1 MILLGIDPGYG
12 IIGYGVISSVKG
24 VPSPIGHGV
33 ITTEAGMSLPDRLSV
48 IYRDMNQL
56 LDHFK
61 PHAAAVEQLF
71 YQHNQTTVIQVA
83 EARGVIL
90 LALQEHGVE
99 IFEYTPL
106 QVKMALT
113 GYGQATKKQ
122 MMEMTRL
129 RLRLPEV
136 PKPDDAADALA
147 LALTLNGSSPLARK
161 RI

>member
-1 MILLGIDPGYG
+1 MIILGVDPGVG
-12 IIGYGVISSVKG
+12 IVGYGVLSSVRG
-24 VPSPIGHGV
+24 TASPLGHGV
-33 ITTEAGMSLPDRLSV
+33 ITTDASLSLPERLTV
-48 IYRDMNQL
+48 IYRDMNL
-56 LDHFK
+56 LIDKFK

-71 YQHNQTTVIQVA
+71 YKNNQKTVIQVA

-90 LALQEHGVE
+90 LALRERGVE

-113 GYGQATKKQ
+113 GYGRATKKQ

-129 RLRLPEV
+129 RLGLQEV

-147 LALTLNGSSPLARK
+147 IALVLSGSSPLAR
-161 RI
+161 RTV

>member
-12 IIGYGVISSVKG
+12 IVGYGVISSVKG

>member
-1 MILLGIDPGYG
+1 
-12 IIGYGVISSVKG
+12 
-24 VPSPIGHGV
+24 
-33 ITTEAGMSLPDRLSV
+33 
-48 IYRDMNQL
+48 MNQL

-90 LALQEHGVE
+90 LALREHGVE
-99 IFEYTPL
+99 TFEYTPM

-161 RI
+161 PV

>member
-1 MILLGIDPGYG
+1 M
-12 IIGYGVISSVKG
+12 
-24 VPSPIGHGV
+24 
-33 ITTEAGMSLPDRLSV
+33 
-48 IYRDMNQL
+48 
-56 LDHFK
+56 
-61 PHAAAVEQLF
+61 
-71 YQHNQTTVIQVA
+71 
-83 EARGVIL
+83 
-90 LALQEHGVE
+90 
-99 IFEYTPL
+99 

-161 RI
+161 PV

>member
-12 IIGYGVISSVKG
+12 IVGYGVISSVKG

-33 ITTEAGMSLPDRLSV
+33 ITTEARMPLPERLSV

-90 LALQEHGVE
+90 LALQEHGVA
-99 IFEYTPL
+99 IYEYTPL

-161 RI
+161 HV

>member
-12 IIGYGVISSVKG
+12 IVGYGVISSVKG

-33 ITTEAGMSLPDRLSV
+33 ITTEAGLSLPDRLSV

-90 LALQEHGVE
+90 LALQKHGVE

>member
-12 IIGYGVISSVKG
+12 IVGYGVISSVKG

-33 ITTEAGMSLPDRLSV
+33 ITTESGMPLPERLSV

-90 LALQEHGVE
+90 LALREHGVA
-99 IFEYTPL
+99 IYEYTPL

-161 RI
+161 HV

>member
-12 IIGYGVISSVKG
+12 IVGYGVVSSVRG
-24 VPSPIGHGV
+24 VASPIGHGV
-33 ITTEAGMSLPDRLSV
+33 ITTEANLPLPDRLAV

-90 LALQEHGVE
+90 LALREHGVE
-99 IFEYTPL
+99 IFEYTPM

-161 RI
+161 PV